1 MGCGNVILKGANS
14 AVNPA
19 DLETLAA
26 NGVKFTPENVV
37 ATGQTPSGQV
47 VFLESGNS
55 SAGLQHIV
63 EGHGDDFANIGV
75 SQDQIPNV
83 VMQAVTEGNV
93 VGYQGAGVGRP
104 IYGVTING
112 QTQGIAVTTGSN
124 GFIVGANPTGAI
136 K

>member
-1 MGCGNVILKGANS
+1 L
-14 AVNPA
+14 
-19 DLETLAA
+19 TA
-26 NGVKFTPENVV
+26 NGVKFTPENVI
-37 ATGQTPSGQV
+37 ATGQTPDGQV
-47 VFLESGNS
+47 VFLETGNS

-63 EGHGDDFANIGV
+63 EAHGDDFANIGV
-75 SQDQIPNV
+75 TEDQIPSL

-104 IYGVTING
+104 IYSVTING
-112 QTQGIAVTTGSN
+112 QAQGIAVTTGSN

>member
-1 MGCGNVILKGANS
+1 MI
-14 AVNPA
+14 
-19 DLETLAA
+19 
-26 NGVKFTPENVV
+26 
-37 ATGQTPSGQV
+37 ATGQTPDGQV
-47 VFLESGNS
+47 VFLETGNS

-63 EGHGDDFANIGV
+63 EAHGDDFANIGV
-75 SQDQIPNV
+75 TEDQIPSL

-104 IYGVTING
+104 IYSVTING
-112 QTQGIAVTTGSN
+112 QAQGIAVTTGSN